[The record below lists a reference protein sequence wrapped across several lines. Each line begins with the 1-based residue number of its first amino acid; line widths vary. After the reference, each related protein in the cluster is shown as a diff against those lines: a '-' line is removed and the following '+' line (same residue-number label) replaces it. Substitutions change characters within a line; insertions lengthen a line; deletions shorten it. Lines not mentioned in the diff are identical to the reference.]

1 MQSRRLVIQRTWP
14 LLLLAFGGLFVL
26 IVASGMLVVRDS
38 RKIFTQMERVQRT
51 HQQRNRL
58 LNDIQLDTGQ
68 IAILLRDVLLDPGP
82 SEALR
87 QEINERRQSIERSL
101 AQLEQDPAMAHRARL
116 EHLRLELARYRESI
130 DPIFTWTPAERQTRS
145 LSYVQRVVV
154 PYRERVLSVARDV
167 ESLAATNLAAEQQ
180 TLRSLRDSFWRSL
193 QWILSGT
200 LLLGLGI
207 AAVSIKR
214 LSTLEKR
221 SASLQRQTEQ
231 HRLELRTLSQKL
243 VRAQEE
249 ERKSISRELHDQVG
263 QMLTAI
269 QMEFRNLGAL
279 RDVPGPEF
287 DEHLRG
293 GQTLAERTLQAVRNM
308 AMGLRPSMLD
318 DLGLAPAL
326 QWQAR
331 EFTQRSGIP
340 VKLEIDGA
348 VDNLPEGPRT
358 CLYRV
363 VQEALTNCAR
373 HADAKEV
380 RVTLHGS
387 SDRVSLTVQDDGKG
401 FCPQSLTR
409 RGLGLIGIE
418 ERVRE
423 LGGEVSVFSQPR
435 KGTVLRAEVPLIEE
449 VQA

>member
-1 MQSRRLVIQRTWP
+1 MQSRRLVIQQSWP
-14 LLLLAFGGLFVL
+14 LLLLAFAALFVL
-26 IVASGMLVVRDS
+26 IVASGILVVRDS
-38 RKIFTQMERVQRT
+38 SEIFTQMERAQLS

-58 LNDIQLDTGQ
+58 LNNIRLDTDRV
-68 IAILLRDVLLDPGP
+68 AILLRDVLLDPGP
-82 SEALR
+82 SDALR
-87 QEINERRQSIERSL
+87 LEINERIQSIDKSL
-101 AQLEQDPAMAHRARL
+101 AQLERDPAMAHNPRL

-130 DPIFTWTPAERQTRS
+130 EPIFTWTAVERQSRS
-145 LSYVQRVVV
+145 LSYLRRVVA
-154 PYRERVLSVARDV
+154 PYRERILSVARDV
-167 ESLAATNLAAEQQ
+167 ESLVAADLAAEQQ
-180 TLRSLRDSFWRSL
+180 ALGSLRDSFRRSL
-193 QWILSGT
+193 QWILSWT

-207 AAVSIKR
+207 AAVSIQR

-221 SASLQRQTEQ
+221 AASLQHQTEQ

-243 VRAQEE
+243 VRAQEA

-269 QMEFRNLGAL
+269 QMEFRNLGTL
-279 RDVPGPEF
+279 RQAPGREF

-293 GQTLAERTLQAVRNM
+293 GQTLAERTLQTVRNM

-348 VDNLPEGPRT
+348 LDDLPEGPRT

-363 VQEALTNCAR
+363 IQEALTNCAR
-373 HADAKEV
+373 HAEAKEV

-401 FCPQSLTR
+401 FHPQSVAR

-423 LGGEVSVFSQPR
+423 LGGEVSIFSQPQ
-435 KGTVLRAEVPLIEE
+435 KGSVLRAEVPLSEE

>member
-1 MQSRRLVIQRTWP
+1 MQNHRLVIQHSWP
-14 LLLLAFGGLFVL
+14 LLLLAFGALFVL
-26 IVASGMLVVRDS
+26 IVASGILVVRDS
-38 RKIFTQMERVQRT
+38 HEIFTQMERTQLS
-51 HQQRNRL
+51 HEERNRL
-58 LNDIQLDTGQ
+58 LNDIQLETGQ

-87 QEINERRQSIERSL
+87 QEIHERSRSIESSL
-101 AQLEQDPAMAHRARL
+101 ARL
-116 EHLRLELARYRESI
+116 EKDPSMAHDVRLGHLRQELARYRESI
-130 DPIFTWTPAERQTRS
+130 EPIFSWTVAERQARS
-145 LSYVQRVVV
+145 LSYLRRVVA
-154 PYRERVLSVARDV
+154 PYRERILSIARDV
-167 ESLAATNLAAEQQ
+167 ESLEGANLAAEQQ
-180 TLRSLRDSFWRSL
+180 TQRSLRDSFRRSL

-207 AAVSIKR
+207 ASVSLKR
-214 LSTLEKR
+214 LSTLER
-221 SASLQRQTEQ
+221 RAARLQHETEQ
-231 HRLELRTLSQKL
+231 RRLEMRTLSQKL

-263 QMLTAI
+263 QMLTAV
-269 QMEFRNLGAL
+269 QMEFRNLGTL
-279 RDVPGPEF
+279 RQTPGPEF
-287 DEHLRG
+287 DDHLRG
-293 GQTLAERTLQAVRNM
+293 GQSLAERTLQAVRDM

-318 DLGLAPAL
+318 DFGLAPAL

-348 VDNLPEGPRT
+348 VDNLPDGPRT

-373 HADAKEV
+373 HSEAKEV
-380 RVTLHGS
+380 RIALHGS

-401 FCPQSLTR
+401 FDPQAR
-409 RGLGLIGIE
+409 PKRGLGLIGIE
-418 ERVRE
+418 ERVKE
-423 LGGEVSVFSQPR
+423 IGGEVSIFSQPL
-435 KGTVLRAEVPLIEE
+435 KGTVLRAEVPLREE

>member
-1 MQSRRLVIQRTWP
+1 MQSRRLVIQKSSP
-14 LLLLAFGGLFVL
+14 LLLLAFGALFVL
-26 IVASGMLVVRDS
+26 ILASGVLVVRDS
-38 RKIFTQMERVQRT
+38 REIFTQMERAQSS

-58 LNDIQLDTGQ
+58 LNNIQLDTGR

-82 SEALR
+82 SEVLR
-87 QEINERRQSIERSL
+87 REINERRQSIERSL
-101 AQLEQDPAMAHRARL
+101 AQLDRDPAIAHDMRL
-116 EHLRLELARYRESI
+116 DHLRQELTRYRQSI
-130 DPIFTWTPAERQTRS
+130 EPIFTWTAAERQTRS
-145 LSYVQRVVV
+145 LSYLRRVVA
-154 PYRERVLSVARDV
+154 PHRERILSVAHDV
-167 ESLAATNLAAEQQ
+167 ESLVAANLAAEQQ
-180 TLRSLRDSFWRSL
+180 AQRSLRDSFRRSL
-193 QWILSGT
+193 SWTLSGT

-207 AAVSIKR
+207 AAMSFKR
-214 LSTLEKR
+214 LSTLESR
-221 SASLQRQTEQ
+221 SASLQHETEQ

-269 QMEFRNLGAL
+269 QMEFRNLGIL
-279 RDVPGPEF
+279 REAPGREF

-340 VKLEIDGA
+340 VKLEIDGEL
-348 VDNLPEGPRT
+348 DDLPEGPRT

-373 HADAKEV
+373 HAEAKEV
-380 RVTLHGS
+380 RVALHGS
-387 SDRVSLTVQDDGKG
+387 SDRVLLTVQDDGKG
-401 FCPQSLTR
+401 FDPQAR
-409 RGLGLIGIE
+409 PNRGLGLIGIE

-423 LGGEVSVFSQPR
+423 IGGRVSIFSQPR
-435 KGTVLRAEVPLIEE
+435 KGTLLRAEVPVNEQE
-449 VQA
+449 QV

>member
-1 MQSRRLVIQRTWP
+1 MQNRRLVIQQSWP
-14 LLLLAFGGLFVL
+14 FLLLAFGALFVL
-26 IVASGMLVVRDS
+26 IVASGILVVRDS
-38 RKIFTQMERVQRT
+38 TEIFTQMERAQLS
-51 HQQRNRL
+51 HEQRNRL
-58 LNDIQLDTGQ
+58 LNNIQLDTGR
-68 IAILLRDVLLDPGP
+68 IAILLRDVLLNPGP

-87 QEINERRQSIERSL
+87 LEIYQRSQSIEGSL
-101 AQLEQDPAMAHRARL
+101 ARL
-116 EHLRLELARYRESI
+116 ELDPGMAHNMRLGHLRQELARYRASI
-130 DPIFTWTPAERQTRS
+130 EPIFTWTAVERQARS
-145 LSYVQRVVV
+145 LSYLRRVVA
-154 PYRERVLSVARDV
+154 PYREKILSVTRDV
-167 ESLAATNLAAEQQ
+167 ESLEAANQAAEEQA
-180 TLRSLRDSFWRSL
+180 LRSLRDSFHRSL

-200 LLLGLGI
+200 FLLGLGI
-207 AAVSIKR
+207 AAASIKR

-221 SASLQRQTEQ
+221 SERLQHETEQ
-231 HRLELRTLSQKL
+231 HRLELRTLSQRL
-243 VRAQEE
+243 VQAQEE

-269 QMEFRNLGAL
+269 QMEFRNLGTL
-279 RDVPGPEF
+279 RASPGLEF

-293 GQTLAERTLQAVRNM
+293 GQTLAEQTLQAVRNM

-340 VKLEIDGA
+340 VKLEIDGT
-348 VDNLPEGPRT
+348 VEGLPDGPRT

-373 HADAKEV
+373 HADAREV

-387 SDRVSLTVQDDGKG
+387 SDRVTLTVQDDGKG
-401 FCPQSLTR
+401 FGPQGWPK

-423 LGGEVSVFSQPR
+423 IGGEVSIFSQPE
-435 KGTVLRAEVPLIEE
+435 KGTVLRAEVPLNEE